1 MRKLELRKWRV
12 GDGMPGQDE
21 ELGGTEIRRGR
32 TGRTNAGGYLEEDEN
47 ASTKLGETS
56 GGSKSQERTLHGLAV
71 SGFWICA
78 KKMWL
83 EIRSFYINWCFYLVI
98 IQVVESVNSL
108 RTLNAKEINLKQ

>member
-1 MRKLELRKWRV
+1 MRKLELRKRRV

-56 GGSKSQERTLHGLAV
+56 CGSKSQERTLEESE
-71 SGFWICA
+71 SGIEGASGEWVRE
-78 KKMWL
+78 K
-83 EIRSFYINWCFYLVI
+83 
-98 IQVVESVNSL
+98 
-108 RTLNAKEINLKQ
+108 